1 MYRFS
6 SSRSVSTMMERY
18 AMGRAGDKA
27 ACQERA
33 RPMPPTCRRSS
44 GGTPLARDRDG
55 PGSDRGSPQAMQEGA
70 RVAQARG
77 GRHGPQDSQHDAR
90 RRLSRPRR
98 GAAHRH
104 LDRKRLLDR
113 KRGRPAGADGS
124 RAHRKRR
131 RLQPAA
137 LRRAGPGARAAT
149 GRPGHGPRGRPD
161 AVRTGVAGGGCAAA
175 AESRA
180 ACEEDRSRSGMDPPA
195 AAARRAAR
203 RAAGIGWGGPRLLAG
218 CRRAAPAT
226 RRGRRPQLAAGP
238 RRNGPRQDP
247 HARDALHRGRAG
259 CRPARQSRCVRP
271 SRLRSQVAVRP
282 GPLARRSRGARTT
295 RECRGGLHQL
305 SARRALRGLTRV
317 PALEKL
323 LVRFSQLVV
332 EQRSIREI
340 DINPLLASPER
351 LIALDARIVLHG
363 PEVPE
368 EELPVSAIRPYPM
381 KYLGVATLRNGTEVR
396 IRPIRPEDEPKMVQF
411 HHTLSDQSVYSRYAG
426 ILKLDLRVAHERLAR
441 ICFVDYDREMALVAE
456 RAPDG
461 AGPSEIV
468 AVARLKR
475 LQGTA
480 DAEFALL
487 VSDSVQRQGLGH
499 AMLSRLFDV
508 GRDWRLQRIVAEIL
522 PGNASMRRVCA
533 KLGFTFHG
541 QTGATKELH

>member
-1 MYRFS
+1 M
-6 SSRSVSTMMERY
+6 
-18 AMGRAGDKA
+18 
-27 ACQERA
+27 
-33 RPMPPTCRRSS
+33 
-44 GGTPLARDRDG
+44 
-55 PGSDRGSPQAMQEGA
+55 
-70 RVAQARG
+70 
-77 GRHGPQDSQHDAR
+77 
-90 RRLSRPRR
+90 
-98 GAAHRH
+98 
-104 LDRKRLLDR
+104 
-113 KRGRPAGADGS
+113 
-124 RAHRKRR
+124 
-131 RLQPAA
+131 
-137 LRRAGPGARAAT
+137 
-149 GRPGHGPRGRPD
+149 
-161 AVRTGVAGGGCAAA
+161 
-175 AESRA
+175 
-180 ACEEDRSRSGMDPPA
+180 
-195 AAARRAAR
+195 
-203 RAAGIGWGGPRLLAG
+203 
-218 CRRAAPAT
+218 
-226 RRGRRPQLAAGP
+226 
-238 RRNGPRQDP
+238 
-247 HARDALHRGRAG
+247 
-259 CRPARQSRCVRP
+259 
-271 SRLRSQVAVRP
+271 
-282 GPLARRSRGARTT
+282 
-295 RECRGGLHQL
+295 
-305 SARRALRGLTRV
+305 
-317 PALEKL
+317 
-323 LVRFSQLVV
+323 V

-456 RAPDG
+456 CAPDG